1 MSGWYE
7 LKKAEN
13 GQYSF
18 SLRDANGDVL
28 LRSEQYKARDSATSG
43 IASMQKNSVQDQRFI
58 RLNAADG
65 RSCSRSRGRQHDG
78 RRRGRGPGAAK
89 WFGHVDRCG
98 GPRAA
103 GRVVGQGDQGPRVRA
118 VRGA

>member
-65 RSCSRSRGRQHDG
+65 RSYFNLRAGNHQVIGTSPMYATAELRD
-78 RRRGRGPGAAK
+78 AAIAATK
-89 WFGHVDRCG
+89 
-98 GPRAA
+98 AA
-103 GRVVGQGDQGPRVRA
+103 GVSTEIRSA
-118 VRGA
+118 S